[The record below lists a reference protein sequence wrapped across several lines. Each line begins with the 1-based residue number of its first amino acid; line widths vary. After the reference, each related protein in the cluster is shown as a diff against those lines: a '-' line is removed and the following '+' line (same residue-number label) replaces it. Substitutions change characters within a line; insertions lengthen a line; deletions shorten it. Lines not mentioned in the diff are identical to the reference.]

1 MYKYIA
7 TEHSVD
13 VRHFEI
19 VSNRELNEGEITDAM
34 SLPDINVEG
43 SSEEEQGVKVTYTH
57 TEFGDD
63 SQVDYYLESFKHTI
77 ALIEGG
83 KKEDKDE

>member
-19 VSNRELNEGEITDAM
+19 VSSRELSEEEITDAM

-43 SSEEEQGVKVTYTH
+43 SCSIINTAGKGVKVTYTH

-63 SQVDYYLESFKHTI
+63 SHVDYYLESFKHTI
-77 ALIEGG
+77 ELLEGG
-83 KKEDKDE
+83 KA

>member
-43 SSEEEQGVKVTYTH
+43 SSEEEQPIRTQNS
-57 TEFGDD
+57 E
-63 SQVDYYLESFKHTI
+63 TI
-77 ALIEGG
+77 AKLTTTWSHLNIP
-83 KKEDKDE
+83 

>member
-43 SSEEEQGVKVTYTH
+43 SCSIINTADKGVKVTYTH

-63 SQVDYYLESFKHTI
+63 SQVNYYLESFKHTI
-77 ALIEGG
+77 ELLKGG
-83 KKEDKDE
+83 KA

>member
-19 VSNRELNEGEITDAM
+19 VSNRELSEEEITHAM

-43 SSEEEQGVKVTYTH
+43 SSKISNTADKGVKVTYTH
-57 TEFGDD
+57 TECGDD
-63 SQVDYYLESFKHTI
+63 SQVNYYLESFKHTI
-77 ALIEGG
+77 ELLKGG
-83 KKEDKDE
+83 KA